1 MCYVLM
7 KCLNVFLT
15 IYRCKNDPGMVIG
28 DNIRIAVLWLVDL
41 QVRMFPGELLSWINR
56 LTDRDRVVFR
66 ETI

>member
-1 MCYVLM
+1 MLCVNEM
-7 KCLNVFLT
+7 PEHVFLT

-28 DNIRIAVLWLVDL
+28 NNIRIAVLWLVDL